1 MCTLNFL
8 LRHSTAGRNITF
20 VCTYMILLLC
30 PPSRSPLHLCQI
42 KPMFDLVNIK
52 PFFMVVKNLIV
63 KSMVVEPK
71 LVTTWVEYQSLR
83 VMIEVNQSDSTVDD

>member
-1 MCTLNFL
+1 
-8 LRHSTAGRNITF
+8 
-20 VCTYMILLLC
+20 
-30 PPSRSPLHLCQI
+30 
-42 KPMFDLVNIK
+42 
-52 PFFMVVKNLIV
+52 MVVKDQIV